1 MIPLFAFVVKSE
13 AGLRSFRH
21 IKRTIFNFLCHIS
34 ATVSMIM
41 ALSLI
46 IFDVHGWETHIL
58 VAVKSVVYIKRGL
71 PQKFTV
77 VP

>member
-1 MIPLFAFVVKSE
+1 
-13 AGLRSFRH
+13 
-21 IKRTIFNFLCHIS
+21 
-34 ATVSMIM
+34 MIM